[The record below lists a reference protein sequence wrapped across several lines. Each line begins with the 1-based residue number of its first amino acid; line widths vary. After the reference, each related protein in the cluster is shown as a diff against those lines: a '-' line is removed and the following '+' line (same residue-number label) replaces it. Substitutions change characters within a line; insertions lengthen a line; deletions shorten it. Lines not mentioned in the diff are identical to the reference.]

1 MAIIM
6 ILVVENGAVEERE
19 LVVKKIVKSSSV
31 GLAISGMDYQRKT
44 FSKVKKKCSSLFPDH
59 I

>member
-1 MAIIM
+1 M

-19 LVVKKIVKSSSV
+19 LVVKKIVKSSSG